1 VLVALLIVVS
11 AGFLLTLGLLLFRP
25 SGAPAIAAPQAKG
38 ELVESDA
45 KVRARLESD
54 LDRKRKELEEQ
65 RAQLQEV
72 KEQLKQAKRKNYEQ
86 RESEKGEKDLARART
101 EVERNASLQLDAVRG
116 ELADAQSEIS
126 RLRSELEMGRG
137 GRRNAAPPP
146 APSPT
151 PTAPAPAA
159 PAQQISAP
167 AQPNESVVSVTTT
180 VLPGTS
186 AEASAEKA
194 PRRYRELNDADREKM
209 ERLEATAN
217 KERGRAADLEREL
230 KRVRGRSDSQQRIF
244 TASKS
249 ELDLVKDKYKALEK
263 RLNRTLLEK
272 DLLRRAIK
280 DLEKKTGI
288 LADRT
293 ELTPDEMAASDQ
305 KVEEAARARAATEAA
320 QQQAAAPAPESA
332 APAPGATSEQPAAT
346 GSAPEDKPAT
356 P

>member
-86 RESEKGEKDLARART
+86 RESEKGEKDLARARA

-137 GRRNAAPPP
+137 GRRSAAPPP
-146 APSPT
+146 APT
-151 PTAPAPAA
+151 PAAPAPAA

-167 AQPNESVVSVTTT
+167 AQPNEPVVSVTTT

-217 KERGRAADLEREL
+217 KERGRAAELEREL

-332 APAPGATSEQPAAT
+332 APASGATSEQPAAT